1 MMISTLRVIVLI
13 LGLAM
18 TVAARAELSCD
29 QLVASAEAGIAMRD
43 QGATLKHVLSQTEN
57 AEMRARLKPEELA
70 TLRRVIRLTYTGE
83 VSIYELAGSC
93 AESKDGASRR

>member
-1 MMISTLRVIVLI
+1 MISTLRVIVLI

>member
-1 MMISTLRVIVLI
+1 MMIRTLRLI
-13 LGLAM
+13 LLVAGLVMA
-18 TVAARAELSCD
+18 VAARAELSCD

-43 QGATLKHVLSQTEN
+43 QGATLKHVLAQTEN